1 MILVIT
7 YRRQQ
12 RGHVVVPIMIATI
25 LAMDV
30 VFTWLMPFYH
40 ITILP
45 NIDFFFQSQWPS
57 VGMLQFN

>member
-1 MILVIT
+1 MMLVIT

-12 RGHVVVPIMIATI
+12 RGHVVVPIMIAII

-30 VFTWLMPFYH
+30 VFTWLTPFYD

-45 NIDFFFQSQWPS
+45 NIDFFPESMVKYWYAS
-57 VGMLQFN
+57 I